1 MAGEAALE
9 GMSQSLQQA
18 QAKQK
23 VAEDRAKDAEGKLKS
38 VEEQVQEKGELIK
51 YVEEEVERV
60 KGGLSLY
67 ASPVR
72 RGGKGSV
79 CGARMERPSRGA

>member
-1 MAGEAALE
+1 VAGEAALE

-38 VEEQVQEKGELIK
+38 VEEQV
-51 YVEEEVERV
+51 ERV